1 MGTYESMIL
10 EQIRDELKRIR
21 ELLTPAPR
29 EVHISTGLSLTED
42 QIRELVKLVKAQ
54 TNREEVK

>member
-1 MGTYESMIL
+1 MIL